1 METYGSETMD
11 IEILTFG
18 DNYIYLCRAT
28 DGGAFVVDPG
38 QAAVVLQALKAR
50 GGRLTHI
57 LLTHHH
63 GDHTGGTARLRELT
77 GCHVVGADRVE
88 MPLIDTI
95 VSDKEEHV
103 IGGLRV
109 RTIATPGHTRDSVCY
124 FLPAQ
129 SGNPTPI
136 LFTGDTLFVGG
147 CGRVF
152 ECDAGTMWRSLN
164 LLAELPEDTRVYCGH
179 EYTAD
184 NYRFAAKFF
193 PRDAEYARRLTEA
206 QATAPAGRP
215 TVPSTIASEKRS
227 NVFLR
232 AGSVESFAHLRGLKD
247 RF

>member
-1 METYGSETMD
+1 MD
-11 IEILTFG
+11 IEILIVG
-18 DNYIYLCRAT
+18 DNYIFLCRTA
-28 DGGAFVVDPG
+28 DGKAFVVDPG
-38 QAAVVLQALKAR
+38 QASAVLHALKAR
-50 GGRLTHI
+50 GGQLTHI

-77 GCHVVGADRVE
+77 GCHVVGADKVE
-88 MPLIDTI
+88 VPLIDTI
-95 VSDKEEHV
+95 VSGDD
-103 IGGLRV
+103 GLTICDLQV

-129 SGNPTPI
+129 PSNPTPI

-164 LLAELPEDTRVYCGH
+164 ALAELPEETQVYCGH
-179 EYTAD
+179 EYTVE

-193 PRDAEYARRLTEA
+193 PRDAEYARRLADA
-206 QATAPAGRP
+206 QAAIATGKP
-215 TVPSTIASEKRS
+215 TVPSTIATEKRS
-227 NVFLR
+227 NCFLR
-232 AGSVESFAHLRGLKD
+232 AGSVESFAYLRGLKD

>member
-1 METYGSETMD
+1 MEPCGSETVNL
-11 IEILTFG
+11 EILTFG

-63 GDHTGGTARLRELT
+63 GDHTGGAARLRDLT
-77 GCHVVGADRVE
+77 GCRVVGADTIEV
-88 MPLIDTI
+88 PLIDTI
-95 VSDKEEHV
+95 AAGGEEFAF
-103 IGGLRV
+103 GGLRIK
-109 RTIATPGHTRDSVCY
+109 TISTPGHTRDSVCY

-129 SGNPTPI
+129 PGIPTPI

-164 LLAELPEDTRVYCGH
+164 ALAALPEETCVYCGH
-179 EYTAD
+179 EYTVE
-184 NYRFAAKFF
+184 NYRFAARFF
-193 PRDAEYARRLTEA
+193 PRDAEYARRLAEA
-206 QATAPAGRP
+206 LAAVQAGRP
-215 TVPSTIASEKRS
+215 MVPSTIATEKRS
-227 NVFLR
+227 NAFLR
-232 AGSVESFAHLRGLKD
+232 AGSIESFAHLRGLKD

>member
-1 METYGSETMD
+1 MD

-18 DNYIYLCRAT
+18 DNYIYLCRTA

-38 QAAVVLQALKAR
+38 QAAVVLQALKTR

-63 GDHTGGTARLRELT
+63 GDHTGGAARLRELT
-77 GCHVVGADRVE
+77 GCRVVGADKVE
-88 MPLIDTI
+88 VPLIDMTATEGTEL
-95 VSDKEEHV
+95 S
-103 IGGLRV
+103 IGGLRG

-129 SGNPTPI
+129 PNNPIPLI
-136 LFTGDTLFVGG
+136 FTGDTLFVGG

-164 LLAELPEDTRVYCGH
+164 ALAKLPEETRVYCGH
-179 EYTAD
+179 EYAVD
-184 NYRFAAKFF
+184 NYRFATKFF
-193 PRDAEYARRLTEA
+193 PRDAEYARRSAEA
-206 QATAPAGRP
+206 QAAIRAGRP
-215 TVPSTIASEKRS
+215 TVPSTVAEEKRS

>member
-1 METYGSETMD
+1 MD

-28 DGGAFVVDPG
+28 DGVAFVVDPG
-38 QAAVVLQALKAR
+38 QAAVVLHSLKAR
-50 GGRLTHI
+50 EGRLTHI

-63 GDHTGGTARLRELT
+63 GDHTGGAARLRELT
-77 GCHVVGADRVE
+77 GCCVVGADKIEV
-88 MPLIDTI
+88 PLIDTI
-95 VSDKEEHV
+95 ASGGEEFT

-124 FLPAQ
+124 FLRAQ
-129 SGNPTPI
+129 PGNPTPVI
-136 LFTGDTLFVGG
+136 FTGDTLFVGG

-164 LLAELPEDTRVYCGH
+164 DLAALPEETQVYCGH
-179 EYTAD
+179 EYTLE
-184 NYRFAAKFF
+184 NYRFATKFF
-193 PRDAEYARRLTEA
+193 PRYAEYARRLAEA
-206 QATAPAGRP
+206 QVSFRAGKP
-215 TVPSTIASEKRS
+215 TVPSTVTAEKRA